1 MNYDFASPY
10 LLFMLPVVLALALMP
25 WYARG
30 RTRPAA
36 MRFTRTD
43 TARTTSSISW
53 KLRVR
58 PLLPLLRWLALALLI
73 VAAARPQSSEARE
86 VIRGEGVDISL
97 AVDIS
102 GSMAALDF
110 DPSDR
115 LDVAKDVIS
124 EFIEQR
130 EYDRIGIVVFAS
142 EAFVHSPPTVDHDT
156 LDLLMED
163 VRLASQ
169 IGIMDGT
176 AIGMGLA
183 TAASVLKDSEAE
195 SKVVVLLTDGV
206 NNSGEIDPMTA
217 AVAAETLGIK
227 VYTVGMGAP
236 DLSSIA
242 PWAQSRP
249 QRSGQRFDLDEDM
262 LREIAA
268 RTGGKYYLAT
278 DTEGLRQIYE
288 EINNLEKSEYE
299 VSVYTKHEE
308 LAHWLLIPAAILLML
323 EIVARG
329 TIFRPMP

>member
-10 LLFMLPVVLALALMP
+10 MLFLLPVVLALALMP
-25 WYARG
+25 WYARN

-36 MRFTRTD
+36 MRFTRTE
-43 TARTTSSISW
+43 TARAGASGW

-58 PLLPLLRWLALALLI
+58 PLLPALRWLALALLI

-86 VIRGEGVDISL
+86 IIRGEGVDISL

-130 EYDRIGIVVFAS
+130 EYDRIGVVAFAS
-142 EAFVHSPPTVDHDT
+142 NAFVHSPPTVDHDT
-156 LDLLMED
+156 LSLLMKD
-163 VRLASQ
+163 VKLASQ
-169 IGIMDGT
+169 LGIEDGT

-183 TAASVLKDSEAE
+183 TAASILKDSEAE
-195 SKVVVLLTDGV
+195 SRVVVLLTDGV

-217 AVAAETLGIK
+217 AAAAETLGIR
-227 VYTVGMGAP
+227 VYTVGMGSP
-236 DLSSIA
+236 EIELGSI
-242 PWAQSRP
+242 WNQSRS
-249 QRSGQRFDLDEDM
+249 RRGGQAFNLDEDT
-262 LREIAA
+262 LKEIAA

-288 EINNLEKSEYE
+288 EINSLEKSEYE

-308 LAHWLLIPAAILLML
+308 LAHWPLIPAAILLMF

-329 TIFRPMP
+329 TIFRQIP

>member
-1 MNYDFASPY
+1 MNYDFATPA
-10 LLFMLPVVLALALMP
+10 LLFLLPVVLALALMP
-25 WYARG
+25 WYARS
-30 RTRPAA
+30 RSRPAA
-36 MRFTRTD
+36 MRFTSAD
-43 TARTTSSISW
+43 AARPQSRSW
-53 KLRVR
+53 KLRGR

-73 VAAARPQSSEARE
+73 VAVARPQSSEANE
-86 VIRGEGVDISL
+86 IIKGEGVDISL

-110 DPSDR
+110 DPSNR
-115 LDVAKDVIS
+115 LDAAKDVIS
-124 EFIEQR
+124 EFIQQR

-156 LDLLMED
+156 LDVLMED
-163 VRLASQ
+163 VELAAEL
-169 IGIMDGT
+169 GIEDGT

-183 TAASVLKDSEAE
+183 TAASILKDSEAK
-195 SKVVVLLTDGV
+195 SRVVVLLTDGV

-227 VYTVGMGAP
+227 VYTVGMGSPEFA
-236 DLSSIA
+236 SIA
-242 PWAQSRP
+242 PWARSRP
-249 QRSGQRFDLDEDM
+249 QRGVQRFDLDEDM

-288 EINNLEKSEYE
+288 EINSLEKSEYE

-308 LAHWLLIPAAILLML
+308 LAHWLLMPAAFLLIL
-323 EIVARG
+323 EILARG
-329 TIFRPMP
+329 TVFRPMP